1 MDNGIKTTDLLVL
14 VDVQNDFLS
23 GGALEV
29 TDGDQILS
37 SVHKLALNYDNI
49 VLTQDWHPE
58 GHASFA
64 SAHEGKEPFDTISTP
79 YGQQTLWP
87 DHCVQGSHGADFGL
101 LPLVLN
107 KAQAIIR
114 KGFRPGID
122 SYSAFLENDRKTPT
136 GLAGFMRERGLKRA
150 VFAGLALDY
159 CVGFSAID
167 ACRMGFDSI
176 VIRDAT
182 RAVTCETM
190 IVRMAEMTAAGVKI
204 AQGL

>member
-1 MDNGIKTTDLLVL
+1 MVHDIKTTDLLVL

-29 TDGDQILS
+29 PGGNDILLS
-37 SVHKLALNYDNI
+37 IQELALWCYDNV

-58 GHASFA
+58 KHVSFA
-64 SAHEGKEPFDTISTP
+64 SSHEGKEPFGVISTP
-79 YGQQTLWP
+79 HGEQTLWP
-87 DHCVQGSHGADFGL
+87 DHCIQGSRGADFGL
-101 LPLVLN
+101 FPSVLN

-136 GLAGFMRERGLKRA
+136 GLAGFMRERGLERA
-150 VFAGLALDY
+150 VFAGLAFDY

-167 ACRMGFDSI
+167 ARGMGFESL
-176 VIRDAT
+176 VIRDVT
-182 RAVTCETM
+182 RSVTPETM
-190 IVRMAEMTAAGVKI
+190 VEREAEMIAAGVKI
-204 AQGL
+204 V

>member
-1 MDNGIKTTDLLVL
+1 MVHDIKTTDLLVL

-29 TDGDQILS
+29 PGGNDILLS
-37 SVHKLALNYDNI
+37 IQELALWCYDNV

-58 GHASFA
+58 KHVSFA
-64 SAHEGKEPFDTISTP
+64 SSHEGKEPFGVISTP
-79 YGQQTLWP
+79 HGEQTFWP
-87 DHCVQGSHGADFGL
+87 DHCIQGSRGADFGL
-101 LPLVLN
+101 FPSVLN

-136 GLAGFMRERGLKRA
+136 GLAGFMRERGLERA
-150 VFAGLALDY
+150 VFAGLAFDY

-167 ACRMGFDSI
+167 ARGMGFESL
-176 VIRDAT
+176 VIRDVT
-182 RAVTCETM
+182 RSVTPETM
-190 IVRMAEMTAAGVKI
+190 VEREAEMIAAGVKI
-204 AQGL
+204 V

>member
-1 MDNGIKTTDLLVL
+1 MEHDIKTTDLLVL

-29 TDGDQILS
+29 PEGNDILLS
-37 SVHKLALNYDNI
+37 IQELALWCYDNV

-64 SAHEGKEPFDTISTP
+64 SAHEGKEPFDVISTP
-79 YGQQTLWP
+79 HGEQTLWP
-87 DHCVQGSHGADFGL
+87 DHCIQGSRGADFGL
-101 LPLVLN
+101 FPSVLN

-114 KGFRPGID
+114 KGFRPGMD

-136 GLAGFMRERGLKRA
+136 GLSGFMRERGLERA
-150 VFAGLALDY
+150 VFAGLAFDY

-167 ACRMGFDSI
+167 ACEMGFDSV

-182 RAVTCETM
+182 RAVSLGNMFRRE
-190 IVRMAEMTAAGVKI
+190 AEMIAAGVQI
-204 AQGL
+204 V